1 VFGDS
6 RQNKFEIYHGEL
18 VIKLQRIILNRHSP
32 FFIQH
37 IRAHT
42 GLPFAEGNNI
52 VDKASRKCIA
62 FLMAS
67 STDLARDFHAQF
79 HINSKTLSSRF
90 KISRAEAREIVKA
103 CKTCVPLLSQSV
115 RGLTLGDCAPYIC
128 GKWMLPI
135 FLSLES

>member
-1 VFGDS
+1 MFGDS

-42 GLPFAEGNNI
+42 GLPGPLAEGNDI
-52 VDKASRKCIA
+52 VDKASRKCMS

-67 STDLARDFHAQF
+67 SIDLERDFHAQF
-79 HINSKTLSSRF
+79 HVNSNTLSLRF
-90 KISRAEAREIVKA
+90 KNFSSRVQRDHEGMQN
-103 CKTCVPLLSQSV
+103 LLPFIASSQ
-115 RGLTLGDCAPYIC
+115 C
-128 GKWMLPI
+128 GG
-135 FLSLES
+135 